1 MDISAAIDEVAKM
14 LIQKVSESK
23 NVSLG
28 FISLI
33 SSFYKDSL
41 FELFKPIIINYYIFF
56 GLNS

>member
-28 FISLI
+28 FIFWFPVTCLSYRLRDYNWR
-33 SSFYKDSL
+33 FQWTL
-41 FELFKPIIINYYIFF
+41 H
-56 GLNS
+56 